1 MKKYFTL
8 ALLIF
13 SFHAFAQK
21 DSVIQ
26 INVDSDKV
34 FKTVQIEAYFPGGT
48 KAWIKYLQANLNA
61 DLGAKYLKPKKG
73 ETITQT
79 VIVAFLVDKEGKIS
93 EVQVLNPDDV
103 HKKLATESVR
113 VIKEGPDWIPAVQ
126 DGKKAIYRQKQSIT
140 WQATGE

>member
-93 EVQVLNPDDV
+93 DV
-103 HKKLATESVR
+103 KALTSHGHGMEEEAIK
-113 VIKEGPDWIPAVQ
+113 VIKKGPDWVPAIQNGRNV
-126 DGKKAIYRQKQSIT
+126 KAYRKQPIT
-140 WQATGE
+140 FVVAAE